1 MSSGIV
7 LIDKAPGMTSH
18 DVVAKLRK
26 KLLEKK
32 IGHAGTLDPFA
43 TGLLL
48 MGVGSGTKLLH
59 HLFGLDKQYRAT
71 IRLGQSTSTDDLE
84 GVVNSERPA
93 SNLTLEEISHEIK
106 NLTGSIQQ
114 VPSSF
119 SAIKIQGKRAY
130 DLAREGREVQ
140 IPARSVQIYHFQ
152 SPSEL
157 MQSGEFIEFEST
169 VDCSSGTYIRA
180 LARDLGAALGVGGH
194 LRALRRTRIGEF
206 SVGEAAFL
214 DETQE
219 VKSLLDVASKVF
231 PVIEL
236 SSQQAQ
242 DIIHGKRIT
251 LSHQETLAA
260 SFAGEL
266 LAILEPVGQ
275 SYRSVTVFPE
285 AFSG

>member
-1 MSSGIV
+1 
-7 LIDKAPGMTSH
+7 
-18 DVVAKLRK
+18 
-26 KLLEKK
+26 
-32 IGHAGTLDPFA
+32 
-43 TGLLL
+43 
-48 MGVGSGTKLLH
+48 
-59 HLFGLDKQYRAT
+59 
-71 IRLGQSTSTDDLE
+71 
-84 GVVNSERPA
+84 
-93 SNLTLEEISHEIK
+93 
-106 NLTGSIQQ
+106 
-114 VPSSF
+114 
-119 SAIKIQGKRAY
+119 
-130 DLAREGREVQ
+130 
-140 IPARSVQIYHFQ
+140 
-152 SPSEL
+152 
-157 MQSGEFIEFEST
+157 
-169 VDCSSGTYIRA
+169 
-180 LARDLGAALGVGGH
+180 
-194 LRALRRTRIGEF
+194 
-206 SVGEAAFL
+206 L